1 MLRGEPDAGLGGR
14 IGWRLIDAFDNP
26 PGGRAGDS
34 TVATTCSAIFVC
46 GPLMTPTSHGRD
58 FGVVSKPVPWPRGG
72 RFILKD
78 YPEKTTHVARD
89 RPRASSCF
97 AYRVKHPLEHSREG
111 PETRGSRLGVI
122 RAPARLYLSRGIAGA
137 SRLRVSR
144 PLLAV
149 RWVTLA
155 LKRTPASP
163 VVRISS
169 GRAEDGLSCG
179 VQASV
184 SLEEW
189 RGGHRWLC
197 VGQRKSG
204 IV

>member
-1 MLRGEPDAGLGGR
+1 MPQSSATEDV
-14 IGWRLIDAFDNP
+14 RLSGPRLNP

-34 TVATTCSAIFVC
+34 TVATTCSGILVC
-46 GPLMTPTSHGRD
+46 RLLMTSKSHGRD
-58 FGVVSKPVPWPRGG
+58 FGVVSEPVPWPRGG
-72 RFILKD
+72 RFILTD
-78 YPEKTTHVARD
+78 YPEKTTHVTRH
-89 RPRASSCF
+89 RPFATSCF

-122 RAPARLYLSRGIAGA
+122 RAPATLYLSRGIAVA

-163 VVRISS
+163 VVKSSS